1 MDNPDK
7 FSFFRYPWQ
16 KYALAMGAA
25 LISMLFVHDIRLY
38 QFNYEIKE
46 SHQNW
51 AGYQNKMFFLFV
63 FYGVVLLILIGQLL
77 IAKLARTKKRAWIS
91 LFLLLVFS
99 TLAMGIASYLFIASS
114 AEKTLQFFCYL
125 FLSLL
130 VAGLFATGIKIYR
143 LSSGK

>member
-38 QFNYEIKE
+38 QFNYEINE

-51 AGYQNKMFFLFV
+51 AGYQNKMFF
-63 FYGVVLLILIGQLL
+63 Y
-77 IAKLARTKKRAWIS
+77 S
-91 LFLLLVFS
+91 
-99 TLAMGIASYLFIASS
+99 
-114 AEKTLQFFCYL
+114 FFM
-125 FLSLL
+125 
-130 VAGLFATGIKIYR
+130 A
-143 LSSGK
+143 